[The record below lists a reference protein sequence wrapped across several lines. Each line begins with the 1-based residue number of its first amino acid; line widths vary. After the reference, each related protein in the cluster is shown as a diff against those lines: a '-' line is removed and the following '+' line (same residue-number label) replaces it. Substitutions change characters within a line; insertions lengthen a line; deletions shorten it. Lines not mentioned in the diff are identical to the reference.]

1 MGNSRKSASPNKAAR
16 IVVERFE
23 RALEG
28 ILARVVVSAD
38 AAVAVALSGG
48 LDSSLLLELAARFCR
63 ERGRKLHAFHIHH
76 GLSPNADEWLAHC
89 ERQAAS
95 LGAQFDAIR
104 ISVEETARH
113 GVEHAARTARYE
125 ALGQLCRRHRVRLL
139 LTAHHQNDQAET
151 VLLQLFRGTGLR
163 GLGGM
168 AEAHDAHALLGDG
181 LCLGRPLLECSRAE
195 LEGAATALHVPHIV
209 DESNADTRYRR
220 NAIRHEI
227 APGIERSFPAFAA
240 TLARSSLHWQAAQR
254 LLDDLAEI
262 DSAHCAEGDALRLD
276 RMAQLSTDRID
287 NLLRHWIIGQGAVQP
302 PSAAQLAQLREQLL
316 HAGAGAHPS
325 LELCGL
331 RLQRHGALLVAMP
344 PVSGALPPQEI
355 VIQWRGEREID
366 VPEWHGAL
374 LFEPGA
380 GKGLC
385 PLRLQ
390 AWPMRLRPRG
400 GGERLKPD
408 LQRPSRT
415 LKNLYQESAL
425 PAQQRP
431 WLPLAYVS
439 DALVFA
445 AGLGMDAREADV
457 ENGVRLGWRPYGLHC

>member
-1 MGNSRKSASPNKAAR
+1 MGSSRKSASPNKAAR
-16 IVVERFE
+16 QVAERFE

-38 AAVAVALSGG
+38 AAIAVAFSGG

-76 GLSPNADEWLAHC
+76 GLSPNAGDWLAHC

-104 ISVEETARH
+104 IGVEDTARH
-113 GVEHAARTARYE
+113 GVEHAARLARYE
-125 ALGQLCRRHRVRLL
+125 ALGQLCRRHKVRLL
-139 LTAHHQNDQAET
+139 LTAHHQDDQAET

-168 AEAHDAHALLGDG
+168 AEVHDAHALLGDG
-181 LCLGRPLLECSRAE
+181 LSLGRPLLECSRAE
-195 LEGAATALHVPHIV
+195 LEEAAKALAVRHII

-227 APGIERSFPAFAA
+227 APAIERSFPAFAA
-240 TLARSSLHWQAAQR
+240 TLARSSQHWQAAQR

-262 DSAHCAEGDALRLD
+262 DDAHCAEGDALRLD
-276 RMAQLSTDRID
+276 RLAQLSAERAD
-287 NLLRHWIIGQGAVQP
+287 NLLRYWISGQGAVQP

-331 RLQRHGALLVAMP
+331 RLQRHGALLVAEQP
-344 PVSGALPPQEI
+344 ISGEPPQHEI
-355 VIQWRGEREID
+355 SLLWRGESEIE
-366 VPEWHGAL
+366 VPEWRGRL
-374 LFEPGA
+374 LFEADSPTGI
-380 GKGLC
+380 C

-390 AWPMRLRPRG
+390 AWPLRLRPRS

-425 PAQQRP
+425 PAQKRP

-439 DALVFA
+439 DSLVFA

-457 ENGVRLGWRPYGLHC
+457 AGGVRLGWRPA